1 MCCYRNRLPIHSYQI
16 LSTSVPITGSEGQQ
30 LVDSVETVI
39 CCYAIFN
46 FIDKNELKV
55 EVCNVSIYIFNFE
68 YEINYSLTI

>member
-1 MCCYRNRLPIHSYQI
+1 MHTFFTRITR
-16 LSTSVPITGSEGQQ
+16 VGITGVYMQN
-30 LVDSVETVI
+30 
-39 CCYAIFN
+39 N